1 MIEALQNIDAS
12 LMLWL
17 NGFHNNFF
25 DVFMFTVSNKLVW
38 IPLDISIFAVIVM
51 RYGIKPKLL
60 YILALFG
67 ICFACSDYVC
77 ASVIRPIFCRPRPA
91 NADSPIY
98 ALVHIVNNDRGG
110 SYGFPSCHAANS
122 FMLAALVSLV
132 FRRRYLTIFMYIWAV
147 IHSYSRIYL
156 GLHYPGDILTGA
168 LLGTAISFTFYYII
182 KRFISY
188 DSEKKTFYPYT
199 IIYTGIAIFLI
210 LIVISCIFDIDFLSK
225 TAMFR

>member
-17 NGFHNNFF
+17 NGFHNDFF

-38 IPLDISIFAVIVM
+38 IPLYISIFAVIVM

-110 SYGFPSCHAANS
+110 SYGFRHVMPLIHLCLPHWYHWCSVAVIS
-122 FMLAALVSLV
+122 QSLCIYGLSYIPIV
-132 FRRRYLTIFMYIWAV
+132 EYIWDCIIQV
-147 IHSYSRIYL
+147 IY
-156 GLHYPGDILTGA
+156 
-168 LLGTAISFTFYYII
+168 
-182 KRFISY
+182 
-188 DSEKKTFYPYT
+188 
-199 IIYTGIAIFLI
+199 
-210 LIVISCIFDIDFLSK
+210 
-225 TAMFR
+225 